1 MKRPLRS
8 LAITILSLGFLTASA
23 WALTVTVGPRVF
35 VGTIS
40 VSGDLENFSGSL
52 TASNPI
58 CTLTVDQTFYLGDAG
73 EGNGPNDSLILNGSS
88 ECPGKFELFLSNG
101 NPINGLPT
109 AGGIPRRD
117 DGAQVIG
124 SNTGVYGGTFAI
136 VRTTDFS
143 KLGRTVAWAG
153 RYTQVFNI
161 DPTGAPGSFCGS
173 LNFCANLG
181 PAFGDETFNGSGLS
195 YLLELDGFSW
205 NVH

>member
-52 TASNPI
+52 TTSNPI

-101 NPINGLPT
+101 NPSQSVPT
-109 AGGIPRRD
+109 TGGIPSRND
-117 DGAQVIG
+117 FGTVTG
-124 SNTGVYGGTFAI
+124 HNTGVYGGTFAI
-136 VRTTDFS
+136 VRTTDFG
-143 KLGRTVAWAG
+143 KQGRTVSWAG
-153 RYTQVFNI
+153 TYTQVWNI
-161 DPTGAPGSFCGS
+161 DPAGNLFSACGS

-181 PAFGDETFNGSGLS
+181 DAFGDVEGGLW
-195 YLLELDGFSW
+195 YLLELNGFTW